1 MERALGTLSAKE
13 FEELVEHTIDRRLGV
28 WLTQL
33 MDALVDLQDEENAEL
48 QPEFAVSLKRS
59 LEQARAG
66 ETIDLK
72 AFREQIGR

>member
-13 FEELVEHTIDRRLGV
+13 FEELIEHAIDRRLEV

-33 MDALVDLQDEENAEL
+33 MDAFMGLQNEQDAEMRA
-48 QPEFAVSLKRS
+48 EFAVSLKRS
-59 LEQARAG
+59 LDQAQSG
-66 ETIDLK
+66 EGIDLA